1 MSRHFSEMVTSH
13 LGQCGKLN
21 IIIIIII
28 VMQNRNRRKKKRR
41 NQGTQ

>member
-21 IIIIIII
+21 IIIII